1 MEIIFATQNKHKIT
15 EISSVLGKEF
25 HIISLEDIGCLEELP
40 ETQDTFEGNAKQ
52 KAFYIYE
59 HYHKNCFADDS
70 GLEIEALNG
79 KPGIYSARYAGND
92 KDMEANIDKV
102 LYEMKDVTN
111 RKAQFRTVIALVI
124 GENDYET
131 CSSFIFEGIIGGSII
146 KERRGTNGFGYDPI
160 FIPDGFE
167 ITFAE
172 MSLEAKN
179 KISHRAIAVGKL
191 KAMLTLAYGISES

>member
-131 CSSFIFEGIIGGSII
+131 CSSLAGLLLRKDEGQMVSVMTRFLFQMDLKLPLRKCLWRQRI
-146 KERRGTNGFGYDPI
+146 KSVIVPLLSGN
-160 FIPDGFE
+160 
-167 ITFAE
+167 
-172 MSLEAKN
+172 
-179 KISHRAIAVGKL
+179 
-191 KAMLTLAYGISES
+191 